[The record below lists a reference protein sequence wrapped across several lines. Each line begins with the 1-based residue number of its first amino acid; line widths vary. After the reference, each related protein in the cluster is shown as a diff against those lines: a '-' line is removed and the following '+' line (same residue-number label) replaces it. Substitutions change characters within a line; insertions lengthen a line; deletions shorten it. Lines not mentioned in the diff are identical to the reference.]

1 MPYYV
6 NTDQGVLAG
15 RGDIEPSSRLSFAGA
30 VGSALTGNI
39 SSVIADYAELQQANQ
54 GPRLT
59 QAAANQLF
67 KDAGVKASAPVD
79 GYTQS
84 AVDIIVKR
92 QRNQQLM
99 RDIDAATPYSW
110 IGTPVRGG
118 AALLTG
124 LSDPLNVAS
133 AFIPVVREA
142 RVASMLARAGES
154 RVAALAARGAVGA
167 VEGFAGAAL
176 VEAPTFGLRTQLQDD
191 YTLTDSLINM
201 AFGTALG
208 GGLHAVGG
216 AIGDHLSGGNPYSR
230 FAGLGTKE
238 IRQVLDFEAGKIT
251 DASAFTPL
259 QRRAAGLA
267 EGDTVPVAA
276 IEQRVIQDD
285 PAVRGGQ
292 PLAQV
297 SDAPFARLYDVTP
310 EAAARTAGENLR
322 ETFRAELLAQ
332 AGQRAEPRVIAET
345 KAQVDTLTRRID
357 ALKADSEFKRQAK
370 DFQGQGMSR
379 KEAEAAAR
387 RSIGDQLADANASR
401 DRLTATIED
410 NARASQAEQQ
420 LAELDAGR
428 IPEQF
433 ADRVKR
439 EADSILGAAEI
450 SRAITGTGEP
460 PAAFV
465 IGMAQPETREAAMR
479 TAVADFAAG
488 RMPAVEALV
497 RSDPTLIGNRS
508 TPQEVALAAQR
519 QRQPDA
525 AFLGSREASEAGA
538 LKQSEAAAEIKDE
551 LENELKRLDN
561 LKRNLEATGVSREQL
576 DRLTDLAP
584 FDDEV
589 KRAASIG
596 EVSRIGAICGIR
608 A

>member
-6 NTDQGVLAG
+6 DTDQGVLAR
-15 RGDIEPSSRLSFAGA
+15 RGEIEPSSSLSFAGA
-30 VGSALTGNI
+30 IGSALTGNL

-59 QAAANQLF
+59 QSAANQLF
-67 KDAGVKASAPVD
+67 KGAGVKASAPAD

-84 AVDIIVKR
+84 AVDILIKR
-92 QRNQQLM
+92 QRNQQTM
-99 RDIDAATPYSW
+99 REIDAATPYSW

-118 AALLTG
+118 AALLMG

-142 RVASMLARAGES
+142 RVGSMLARAGES
-154 RVAALAARGAVGA
+154 GLAAAAARGAVGA
-167 VEGFAGAAL
+167 AEGFVGAAL
-176 VEAPTFGLRTQLQDD
+176 MEAPTYGLRSALQDD
-191 YTLTDSLINM
+191 YTLTDSLINL
-201 AFGTALG
+201 AFGTAMG

-216 AIGDHLSGGNPYSR
+216 AIGDHLNGGNPYSR

-238 IRQVLDFEAGKIT
+238 IRQVLDFEAGKT
-251 DASAFTPL
+251 VDTSSFSPL

-267 EGDTVPVAA
+267 EKETIPVAA
-276 IEQRVIQDD
+276 VEQRVIQDQ
-285 PAVRGGQ
+285 PVIRGGQ
-292 PLAQV
+292 PLAEV

-310 EAAARTAGENLR
+310 ERAAATAGETLR

-345 KAQVDTLTRRID
+345 KSQIAALERRVD
-357 ALKADSEFKRQAK
+357 ALRGDAEFKRRAK

-379 KEAEAAAR
+379 KEAESAAR
-387 RSIGDQLADANASR
+387 KSVADDLADASATR
-401 DRLTATIED
+401 DRLTGAVEG
-410 NARASQAEQQ
+410 NARAAQAEQQ

-428 IPEQF
+428 TPEQF
-433 ADRVKR
+433 AGRVKE
-439 EADSILGAAEI
+439 EADRILGASAI
-450 SRAITGTGEP
+450 ARAITGTDEP

-479 TAVADFAAG
+479 TAIADFAAG
-488 RMPAVEALV
+488 RMPNVEAVV
-497 RSDPTLIGNRS
+497 RSDPTLIGNRTS
-508 TPQEVALAAQR
+508 PQDIARAAER

-538 LKQSEAAAEIKDE
+538 LKQGESASTLKEEVA
-551 LENELKRLDN
+551 NEVQRLQN
-561 LKRNLEATGVSREQL
+561 LMRNLEATGVPRETL
-576 DRLTDLAP
+576 EKLADLSA
-584 FDDEV
+584 FDDEL
-589 KRAASIG
+589 KRVASAG
-596 EVSRIGAICGIR
+596 EVARIGAICGIR